1 MLINI
6 NMDQLSGS
14 SGFRASRKI
23 SAFSGGFRLIGSVK
37 RIRAQTE
44 PLPAGVSISGI
55 KCLRVGCEC
64 MRGLEHRADKRLSF
78 HFGIEPLNHKGRPME
93 RGAHGGERGS

>member
-1 MLINI
+1 M
-6 NMDQLSGS
+6 
-14 SGFRASRKI
+14 
-23 SAFSGGFRLIGSVK
+23 IGSVK

-55 KCLRVGCEC
+55 KWLRAGCEC

-93 RGAHGGERGS
+93 RGTHGGERGS